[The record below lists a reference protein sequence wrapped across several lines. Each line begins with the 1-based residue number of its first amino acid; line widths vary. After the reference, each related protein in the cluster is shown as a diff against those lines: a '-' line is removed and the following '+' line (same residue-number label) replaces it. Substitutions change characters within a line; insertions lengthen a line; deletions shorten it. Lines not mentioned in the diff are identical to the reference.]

1 MKPYKL
7 KFNTAEMTLEDI
19 RGEYDF
25 SPPPDEVIA
34 AQLKTHHDLHGVE
47 FIGFEFNFS
56 PDTYSIGFWD
66 EKDDEKFRE
75 FVYSIEQDPMFGS
88 YVGEYEEFKN
98 DWEQDEYE
106 SSGSWHIAKKFV
118 EVLED
123 LKEQSH
129 ITK

>member
-1 MKPYKL
+1 MKSFKL

-25 SPPPDEVIA
+25 SPPSDEVLA
-34 AQLKTHHDLHGVE
+34 TQLKAYQDLHGIE

-75 FVYSIEQDPMFGS
+75 FVYSIEQDPKFGS
-88 YVGEYEEFKN
+88 YVGEYEEFKH

-129 ITK
+129 ITQ

>member
-1 MKPYKL
+1 MKPFKL

-25 SPPPDEVIA
+25 QPPSDEVLA
-34 AQLKTHHDLHGVE
+34 AQLKAHQVLHGVE
-47 FIGFEFNFS
+47 FVGFEFNFS
-56 PDTYSIGFWD
+56 SDTYSIGFWD

-88 YVGEYEEFKN
+88 YVGEYEEFKK

-106 SSGSWHIAKKFV
+106 SSGSLHIAKKFV
-118 EVLED
+118 EVLEE

-129 ITK
+129 ITQ